1 MFLAYQVTTASI
13 SYGALNPGGDSTEAS
28 TVMKAR
34 GNVGVDQQLSGTNM
48 TSGGNSI
55 AVGQQK
61 YNLTAAQGWTAGT
74 ALSTTP
80 TEVELNVTKPK
91 TGSLTPTKSTY

>member
-1 MFLAYQVTTASI
+1 MATVKATDDDGAATSLVQSTTGNEVDMFLSYQVTTASI
-13 SYGALNPGGDSTEAS
+13 SYGALNPGGDSNEGS

-48 TSGGNSI
+48 TSGGDSI

-61 YNLTAAQGWTAGT
+61 YNLTAAQG
-74 ALSTTP
+74 
-80 TEVELNVTKPK
+80 
-91 TGSLTPTKSTY
+91 

>member
-48 TSGGNSI
+48 TSGGDSI

-74 ALSTTP
+74 ALSTIP

>member
-13 SYGALNPGGDSTEAS
+13 SYGALNPGSDSSETS
-28 TVMKAR
+28 TVMQAK
-34 GNVGVDQQLSGTNM
+34 GNVGVDEQLSGTDM
-48 TSGGNSI
+48 TSGGNTI